1 MQNGMNQM
9 GGGQQ
14 GGAGDQGQQDPN
26 KGINND
32 NYAALGLNVDPNMDW
47 RDIRY
52 RQKVS
57 WKSIYDVTFQNFW
70 NSKPHFHDDNVL
82 KLKAFLNRK
91 FSLVFK

>member
-1 MQNGMNQM
+1 MMQNGMNQM

-14 GGAGDQGQQDPN
+14 GGGGDQGQQDPN

-52 RQKVS
+52 RQKV
-57 WKSIYDVTFQNFW
+57 Y
-70 NSKPHFHDDNVL
+70 
-82 KLKAFLNRK
+82 
-91 FSLVFK
+91 

>member
-1 MQNGMNQM
+1 MNNGQMMQNGMNQM

-14 GGAGDQGQQDPN
+14 GGGGDQGQQDPN

-52 RQKVS
+52 RQKV
-57 WKSIYDVTFQNFW
+57 Y
-70 NSKPHFHDDNVL
+70 
-82 KLKAFLNRK
+82 
-91 FSLVFK
+91 